1 MRRNFLFIAVLFLS
15 FGALAQQSF
24 RFNYAEGQLDDSE
37 ILDSD
42 LRPHY
47 LGQEFSL
54 KMAML
59 WKSYTWLEEASAV
72 NPAPKRV
79 TDKTPIFTAMKKLNS
94 YYKKQLKAGTITEAL
109 AKEKLQRVM
118 DIVLCIR
125 YQNTIEFEEFLLQ
138 KANKKPAA
146 LDELFSQRVTL
157 SGSSKYNT
165 ALSSAGN

>member
-1 MRRNFLFIAVLFLS
+1 MKRSFLLVAVLFLAY
-15 FGALAQQSF
+15 GAFAQQTF

-59 WKSYTWLEEASAV
+59 WNSYTWLEEATAT

-79 TDKTPIFTAMKKLNS
+79 TDKTPIFGAMKKLNS

-109 AKEKLQRVM
+109 AKEKLSRVM
-118 DIVLCIR
+118 DITLCIR
-125 YQNTIEFEEFLLQ
+125 YQNTREFEEFLQQ
-138 KANKKPAA
+138 KANKKPEA
-146 LDELFSQRVTL
+146 LDDIFSQKVTL

-165 ALSSAGN
+165 ALSSN